1 MKKKINIFKSI
12 GFKFSYRR
20 LKKAIL
26 LVLLYVLIGVGVW
39 TFYEY
44 ENSESGLKKIYT
56 KEVSSFYD
64 IGDKKRV
71 KIIKRNEVGDDTL
84 DYILLVGTESRSNED
99 NLNSTVE
106 LYKDVNLVIIDGNTK
121 ENFVYDSQKDFKSN
135 VKLRV
140 VEDSSNKYF
149 MASDESGN
157 ILLLAFRDNNFV
169 DIIKNTTQNDFLGYT
184 IYTSQDSENPKV
196 LDVRIDNFSKDY
208 LASHEETEKLDFSDK
223 NIDLSSYRETYLR
236 DNFSNFE
243 LKDTN
248 NDGVL
253 ELVATQKI
261 LYCLDDKSEEKTTGQ
276 VVTTFN
282 ITQDKL
288 VFQGVDIHI

>member
-64 IGDKKRV
+64 IGDKKIV

-84 DYILLVGTESRSNED
+84 DYIFLVGTESRSNED